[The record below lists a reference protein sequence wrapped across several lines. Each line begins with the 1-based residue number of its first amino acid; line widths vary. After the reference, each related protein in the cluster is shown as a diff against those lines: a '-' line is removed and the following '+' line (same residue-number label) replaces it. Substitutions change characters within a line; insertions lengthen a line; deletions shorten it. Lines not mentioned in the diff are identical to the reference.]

1 MSKKVVPLPGL
12 AIIFFQNNFEKNC
25 FNNLQSSTK
34 SLGERAGYS
43 SNLILI
49 EDNAAEGLVPKT
61 RPQVDGTGAVH
72 HLVRLD
78 VLEPHLRQ
86 GEHHQLRES

>member
-1 MSKKVVPLPGL
+1 M
-12 AIIFFQNNFEKNC
+12 AAFFEEIL
-25 FNNLQSSTK
+25 NLMQRGRGIHNSH
-34 SLGERAGYS
+34 
-43 SNLILI
+43 LILS

-61 RPQVDGTGAVH
+61 RPQVDGGGAVH

-86 GEHHQLRES
+86 GERHQLRES